1 MIFYVKCS
9 ARYDGMR
16 WHDVFKQPKGCE
28 WKASK
33 KGLLELYY
41 DNETGKYLTADK
53 RHIPA
58 PTWKPVLRTI
68 FRNGKL
74 LVDED
79 YNTIRDRVRSYNK

>member
-1 MIFYVKCS
+1 MMFLNNP
-9 ARYDGMR
+9 R
-16 WHDVFKQPKGCE
+16 DV
-28 WKASK
+28 
-33 KGLLELYY
+33 
-41 DNETGKYLTADK
+41 NGKLVRKDYLNYTTIMK
-53 RHIPA
+53 LVPA